1 MVNRSVDDPDWR
13 EAAIQ
18 RLRTQSAEIWAQVPV
33 PHDGYADG
41 GRDFPDALWCAAA
54 SSGAFGV
61 QTVLAAA
68 VRQRRLAEGLEQ
80 TLITGL
86 LGAVPGDQRNAM
98 RHAAENMAHSL
109 GGRVSEHLV
118 TLLRACSA
126 YRLPEVPDTIERIS
140 GTGYDWS
147 DSSDAAR
154 WFPELLDPAYT
165 DDDDWE
171 P

>member
-18 RLRTQSAEIWAQVPV
+18 RLQTRSAEIWAQVPN
-33 PHDGYADG
+33 DGYADS
-41 GRDFPDALWCAAA
+41 GRDFPDALRYAAA

-61 QTVLAAA
+61 QTVLADA

-98 RHAAENMAHSL
+98 RHAAENMAHFQ
-109 GGRVSEHLV
+109 GGRVSEALAV
-118 TLLRACSA
+118 LIRACSA
-126 YRLPEVPDTIERIS
+126 YRPPEVPGTTERIS

-165 DDDDWE
+165 DDDDWGS
-171 P
+171 